1 MCRSGLRGG
10 LSALSGF
17 PYDGAGFGWSEVGGA
32 DRGPKQV
39 AAELAF
45 LLTVLLMCC

>member
-1 MCRSGLRGG
+1 MSKEG
-10 LSALSGF
+10 LSARSFFF